1 ALNQGSTCTVK
12 VTDTDL
18 GSQSAPAGT
27 ASFSSNGTGGFSGSP
42 CTLSARSEERRVGK
56 ERSTRSA
63 GEGWHKIKDSYSASD
78 SVHTNSADAGGYGL
92 TVTPRWNATSVTA
105 CAPPTVAL
113 NQGSTCT
120 VKVTDTDLGS
130 QSAPAGTASFSSN
143 GTGGFSGSPCTLSAG
158 GSNYST
164 CTVTYTPSRSEE
176 RRVGKECS
184 SGCASV
190 HTKRKNEG
198 GYGTKVRNRST
209 SSSGTGC
216 APPSVREWSS
226 AACTSNLTDTDLGSQ
241 SAPAGTASF
250 SSNGTGGFSGSPCTL
265 SAGGSNY
272 STCTVTY
279 TPSAGAGTHTIKD
292 RYSTRDSLSHMS
304 AAEAGYG
311 LTVTTRPT
319 STIVPRCAPP
329 TVALH
334 QLPSFP
340 TRRSSDLLGSQSA
353 PAGTASFSS
362 NGTGG
367 FSGSP
372 CTLSAGGSN
381 YSTCTVTYTPSAGAG
396 THTI

>member
-164 CTVTYTPSRSEE
+164 CTVTYTPS
-176 RRVGKECS
+176 
-184 SGCASV
+184 
-190 HTKRKNEG
+190 
-198 GYGTKVRNRST
+198 
-209 SSSGTGC
+209 
-216 APPSVREWSS
+216 
-226 AACTSNLTDTDLGSQ
+226 
-241 SAPAGTASF
+241 
-250 SSNGTGGFSGSPCTL
+250 
-265 SAGGSNY
+265 
-272 STCTVTY
+272 
-279 TPSAGAGTHTIKD
+279 AGAGTHTIKAS
-292 RYSTRDSLSHMS
+292 YSASDSVHTNS
-304 AAEAGYG
+304 ADAGGYG
-311 LTVTTRPT
+311 LTVTTRST
-319 STIVPRCAPP
+319 STSVTGCAPP
-329 TVALH
+329 TVALN
-334 QLPSFP
+334 Q
-340 TRRSSDLLGSQSA
+340 G
-353 PAGTASFSS
+353 
-362 NGTGG
+362 
-367 FSGSP
+367 
-372 CTLSAGGSN
+372 
-381 YSTCTVTYTPSAGAG
+381 STCTVKVTRTEERRVGKACGSGRSTSDGYRGLSWRPCLQCARRLSSGVSSYSMRAVACMPWADVGRD
-396 THTI
+396 TI